1 MRKIIFTIF
10 ALSASSLSIANT
22 PKIEETEPISKTEFV
37 VMQQKLFSKADTDF
51 NGLISFQELNVAE
64 FQRLKQFS
72 GMQFKRLDTNS
83 NNFLSEDEIIAD
95 HFNDQANFADNMQG
109 SKASLLKTYDLDR
122 NGSITTDEIDIALER
137 REVKL
142 KRDAKKEGRKTFK
155 KIDKDGNGF
164 ISKDEHEHNSTFF
177 LEALMGNSPAG
188 KYLTRDTNGDRVI
201 HRDEHK
207 EFVEILFQILDKNKN
222 EELSAAEQKTEIY
235 KTFQSFDVAGVFA
248 NMEDLMNA
256 SKNQTKTP

>member
-1 MRKIIFTIF
+1 
-10 ALSASSLSIANT
+10 
-22 PKIEETEPISKTEFV
+22 
-37 VMQQKLFSKADTDF
+37 MQQKLFSKADTDF

-188 KYLTRDTNGDRVI
+188 KSYFKFSIKIKMKSYQPLNKKPKFTKHFNHSTLRA
-201 HRDEHK
+201 
-207 EFVEILFQILDKNKN
+207 FSQIWK
-222 EELSAAEQKTEIY
+222 I
-235 KTFQSFDVAGVFA
+235 
-248 NMEDLMNA
+248 
-256 SKNQTKTP
+256 